1 MDRFSLV
8 VLGSTLELATD
19 AMPHDKYPRVTACAE
34 IIRGY
39 IVSPHSQD
47 ENQLRQAVIELADLA
62 HQNRQYKISARLK
75 DFVRQLGN
83 GYGKSSVA

>member
-19 AMPHDKYPRVTACAE
+19 AMPHDKYPRVAACAE

-39 IVSPHSQD
+39 IGSPHSQD
-47 ENQLRQAVIELADLA
+47 ENQLRQAVNELADLA
-62 HQNRQYKISARLK
+62 HQNRQFKISARLK
-75 DFVRQLGN
+75 DFARQFVGA
-83 GYGKSSVA
+83 YGKSDVA